1 MNGIITSGQRMSVHD
16 GPGIRTVVFLKG
28 CNMRCKWCH
37 NPETWR
43 RESQIQYIKSKCIGC
58 RICTE
63 VCPNRVLAFK
73 DDELDIDYASCR
85 GCGVCAANC
94 CTGAL
99 SLIGR
104 EVSPEALW
112 SEVKVDLPFFRNS
125 GGGVTV
131 SGGEPLLQKDF
142 VRSFL
147 ALCRAGGVNT
157 AIETNLSLE
166 WERVEELLPLV
177 DLWMCDLKLFDG
189 QRHREWTGVDNVR
202 IKDNMR
208 RLAESGGRMLVR
220 TPVIPGVN
228 DNEGEIGAISD
239 FLSDLKVEYRLLGFH
254 TLGFDKYR
262 TTGIVNELEGY
273 APLGEERLNE
283 LKRKFEINGR

>member
-1 MNGIITSGQRMSVHD
+1 MHD

-73 DDELDIDYASCR
+73 DDGLDIDYASCR

-147 ALCRAGGVNT
+147 ALCRADGVNT

>member
-1 MNGIITSGQRMSVHD
+1 MHD